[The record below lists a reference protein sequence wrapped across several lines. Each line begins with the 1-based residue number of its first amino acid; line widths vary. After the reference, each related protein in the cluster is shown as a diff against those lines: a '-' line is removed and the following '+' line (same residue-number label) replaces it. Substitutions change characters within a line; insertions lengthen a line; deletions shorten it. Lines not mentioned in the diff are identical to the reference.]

1 MKATKLRRRKKLT
14 GWKIGENRGEHFRE
28 LITGTGILLIFINNI
43 NILININTHTHTHYD
58 VYAFRNTGKI

>member
-43 NILININTHTHTHYD
+43 NKHKTHTHTHYD